1 MYNSN
6 SHPLAIRGNAAGF
19 SSLYEALSTIHV
31 LPVVVQLKTCELLS
45 AIA

>member
-31 LPVVVQLKTCELLS
+31 FTSSGTTKNL
-45 AIA
+45 